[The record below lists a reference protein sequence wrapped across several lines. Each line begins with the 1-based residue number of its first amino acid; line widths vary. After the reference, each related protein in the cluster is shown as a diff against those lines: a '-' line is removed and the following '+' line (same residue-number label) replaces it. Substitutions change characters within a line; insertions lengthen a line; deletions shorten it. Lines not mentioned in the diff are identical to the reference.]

1 VLKKGITLP
10 AAKDQGSILRLEA
23 LMKQHIQTGI
33 VIALA
38 VVGIVLGLVLIYNLR
53 ALLLLA
59 LIALVITTG
68 IDPAVR
74 RLQRVSIRG
83 RHLPRVLAAVL
94 ILLAAVLLVAGI
106 LTFFTA
112 FAVNQGIHFAKTV
125 WPDMQVHLLEWLK
138 GMAGKYPGVVPS
150 TSSVMSRLGAQSGSI
165 AGYVWST
172 TQAVFG
178 VIGGL
183 FSLVSVFILT
193 LFFTVF
199 KDGIAYTMLQFVP
212 PVHQP
217 RVREIAHEAA
227 ERMGGWLRGQATL
240 AIICMVATT
249 IGMSFGLKQ
258 YAAMIGIIAGVGEL
272 IPMVGPYVAAV
283 PALVIVLATG
293 ANPWLIL
300 WVLVFFVVLS
310 QTENYLLAPTV
321 MERHVKLSPVTT
333 ILSLLAGGALLGLV
347 GALLAIPL
355 AAATRVILLSA
366 VFPAIQGKSRREIE
380 EGCPGATP
388 APEPPATALPPPEPP
403 ADEIPAP
410 EPTAGETPVS
420 EPAVEKKKR
429 RKKEKE
435 AV

>member
-1 VLKKGITLP
+1 
-10 AAKDQGSILRLEA
+10 
-23 LMKQHIQTGI
+23 MKQHIQTGI

-272 IPMVGPYVAAV
+272 IPMVGPYVATIPAV
-283 PALVIVLATG
+283 IIVLATG
-293 ANPWLIL
+293 TNPWVIL
-300 WVLVFFVVLS
+300 WVLIFFTVLT
-310 QTENYLLAPTV
+310 QTENYLLAPKV
-321 MERHVKLSPVTT
+321 MERHVKLSPVSTVF
-333 ILSLLAGGALLGLV
+333 SLLAGGALLGLV

-355 AAATRVILLSA
+355 AAAARVVLFAA
-366 VFPAIQGKSRREIE
+366 VFPAIQGKSRQEIE
-380 EGCPGATP
+380 QACPGARP
-388 APEPPATALPPPEPP
+388 PESSSAEPPPATSVIAPEEPPVSPPAEPPPAVSAESAEAVPP
-403 ADEIPAP
+403 A
-410 EPTAGETPVS
+410 EP
-420 EPAVEKKKR
+420 KRR
-429 RKKEKE
+429 RKKAK
-435 AV
+435 VNG